1 MRTGRACTK
10 TVNPTNCGGCVKNPP
25 HGSEGIVKV
34 LSIIGPDEEVYALA
48 NDLEL
53 EKSMFIRK
61 RVNFC
66 RPGIVAWT

>member
-10 TVNPTNCGGCVKNPP
+10 TVNPTDRRGCVKNPP

-66 RPGIVAWT
+66 GRVL